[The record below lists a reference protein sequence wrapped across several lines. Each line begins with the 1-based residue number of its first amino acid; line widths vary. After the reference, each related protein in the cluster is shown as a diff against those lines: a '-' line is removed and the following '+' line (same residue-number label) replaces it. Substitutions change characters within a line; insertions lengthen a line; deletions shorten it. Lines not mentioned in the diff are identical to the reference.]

1 MPFDVTLPIYAVSA
15 LALVAALAWA
25 GRLLVPRIQMRAQ
38 NEKHGALRVIE
49 LALVLSPAGP
59 VRPAAAAAKAA
70 RATEFVVYITLKTC
84 NP

>member
-1 MPFDVTLPIYAVSA
+1 
-15 LALVAALAWA
+15 
-25 GRLLVPRIQMRAQ
+25 MRAQ

-59 VRPAAAAAKAA
+59 VRPAAAAAKAT

>member
-15 LALVAALAWA
+15 LALVAALTWA
-25 GRLLVPRIQMRAQ
+25 RRLVPVPRIQVRAQ

-49 LALVLSPAGP
+49 LALVMSPAG
-59 VRPAAAAAKAA
+59 RIRQPAQMQAPG
-70 RATEFVVYITLKTC
+70 TEFVVYITLKTC